1 MLTITDA
8 ASETM
13 IRLDMTNPFLWLVT
27 KLSLGARSAGSAHRC
42 SNLRLKVQRDSAYDR
57 DFRVRGPAPA
67 DGLNVHRALK
77 ILRRRGESAL
87 ATHAIAASGRSLP
100 AAVLES
106 RRGRRSTA
114 GTPYFKSDGTI
125 HLGGSWSSAIG
136 DRRSISASQAVIR
149 PAILDADEGSNLG
162 SDSLLMQSGGCLAL

>member
-13 IRLDMTNPFLWLVT
+13 IRLDMTNPFLRLVT

-42 SNLRLKVQRDSAYDR
+42 SNLRLKVQRDNAYDR

-87 ATHAIAASGRSLP
+87 ATHAIAASGRSLRPKPAP

-136 DRRSISASQAVIR
+136 DRRSISAS
-149 PAILDADEGSNLG
+149 
-162 SDSLLMQSGGCLAL
+162 